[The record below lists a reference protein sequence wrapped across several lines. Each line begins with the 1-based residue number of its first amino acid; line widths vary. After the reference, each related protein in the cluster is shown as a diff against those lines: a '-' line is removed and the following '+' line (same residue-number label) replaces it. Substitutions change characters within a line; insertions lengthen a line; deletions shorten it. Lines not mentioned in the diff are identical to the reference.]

1 MSTTLELLM
10 RAAISIVVIVALV
23 RINGLRSFSKMA
35 GFDFAL
41 TVAIGSIL
49 AFIMTS
55 TSTPVWIGP
64 VALVFLFALRHALAR
79 LRERFGWGD
88 ALDNPPVFLMY
99 DGEILEANLQ
109 RTRVTRAELIGKL
122 REANALELSKVR
134 AVILET
140 TGDVSVLHGD
150 AVDDLLLEDVSWGDV
165 PARN

>member
-1 MSTTLELLM
+1 MSTTLELLI

-55 TSTPVWIGP
+55 TSTPLWIGP
-64 VALVFLFALRHALAR
+64 VALVFLFALRHALA
-79 LRERFGWGD
+79 LMRERFAWGD
-88 ALDNPPVFLMY
+88 TLDNPPMFLMY
-99 DGEILEANLQ
+99 EGEILEPNL
-109 RTRVTRAELIGKL
+109 RHTRVTRAELIGKL
-122 REANALELSKVR
+122 REANALDLSQVR

-150 AVDDLLLEDVSWGDV
+150 GVDDLLFEGVSWGDV
-165 PARN
+165 PARD